1 MNLSINGKSMTVP
14 DDQSNDMLVWV
25 LRDTLGLVGTR
36 YGCGI
41 GVCGSCNLLLD
52 GKVVR
57 SCQVR
62 ASEAV
67 GKPIV
72 TLEGLAITAND
83 GSVQLHPVQQAFL
96 ENPLQCCWCMTGHVM
111 EAVGLL
117 ERGPNPTP
125 TQIDETMNQN
135 YCRCGGYNNIRRN
148 VARAAEIARDQ
159 ATPGVRVRLAG
170 TQKRTQKARGRNAR
184 GQS

>member
-1 MNLSINGKSMTVP
+1 MNLSINGTSMTVP
-14 DDQSNDMLVWV
+14 DDQSNEMLVWV

-41 GVCGSCNLLLD
+41 GMCGSCNLLMD

-57 SCQVR
+57 SCQIR

-67 GKPIV
+67 GKRIV
-72 TLEGLAITAND
+72 TLEGLATNVYGI
-83 GSVQLHPVQQAFL
+83 VQLHPVQQAFL
-96 ENPLQCCWCMTGHVM
+96 ENPLQCCWCMTGHM
-111 EAVGLL
+111 IEAVALL
-117 ERGPNPTP
+117 ERTPNPTQ

-148 VARAAEIARDQ
+148 VVRAAEITREQ
-159 ATPGVRVRLAG
+159 ATPGVRVRLA
-170 TQKRTQKARGRNAR
+170 RVRNT
-184 GQS
+184 GGES